1 MSENEEIREIP
12 FNINSNLSLENKN
25 MKYMDIFLH
34 LKTNMKNN
42 NYALGC
48 QCDSKDKYYCIPC
61 KVTCCALCTLK
72 QHESHII
79 INMEQYFLNIKNINR
94 IFNNFSNN
102 IRKSDLFLNSEEFKQ
117 KIIEYI
123 DINVDEII
131 DKLDKFRNK
140 QKMDVEKMFKKFDIN
155 KNLMIENVDNIRLLL
170 NDYVDKNKKFFNLND
185 SNDNDY
191 EKNKYINNDNQNT
204 YFLHGYDILNLTTQN
219 INKIYKYIDNLE
231 EDLHNYLD
239 IQNDNLMKIKV
250 EVNKLVET
258 ENENEQENNANNNN
272 IFDLKRPI
280 DHFIYTSN
288 DLGQEHFGN
297 LKERIM
303 KYNKH
308 IKNFQ
313 KEIFK
318 IINKT
323 GNLKDIEKS
332 LKSIELKKLKG
343 PENLFS
349 LRDQE
354 KNSLY
359 DLNNSHNNNFLY
371 INKKAINSEDDIC
384 LNNPLI
390 NKYFGHLFIDLYDK
404 NFKVISKELQSSHA
418 DLQIKQKENDDDE
431 DENDIGKVIEGTS
444 EIQIYE
450 KKNKKMVKYL
460 LKLTKNPF
468 GYTKFPIGC
477 RSILIGDKLYISG
490 GRDEYNE
497 YPNVLIFDRK
507 TQNLKRIMD
516 LRIPRAYHTMVY
528 SEVFNTIM
536 IFGGEGEPSVEIFDP
551 ITNRWQLLPDLIIPR
566 ANLIYYCDSPR
577 GIIYAMFG
585 NEGSI
590 LDNKYSDIIE
600 FLDLKNIEDGWNIL
614 DYKNKSEIDLKSLMN
629 IYPLNSDLILLYG
642 GVVFRGNNRSV
653 CIFNLE
659 KSEITKIDQKVMEAL
674 RIEAK
679 KSKKLTTII
688 SGLNSK
694 TSSRMISNSSSKIN
708 L

>member
-42 NYALGC
+42 NYALNC
-48 QCDSKDKYYCIPC
+48 KCDSKDKYYCIPC

-131 DKLDKFRNK
+131 DKLNKFRNK
-140 QKMDVEKMFKKFDIN
+140 QKKDIEKMFKKFDIN

-590 LDNKYSDIIE
+590 LDNKYSDVIE

-708 L
+708 F

>member
-653 CIFNLE
+653 CIFTYAVRGPRYQN
-659 KSEITKIDQKVMEAL
+659 AN
-674 RIEAK
+674 
-679 KSKKLTTII
+679 
-688 SGLNSK
+688 SGTPYHYDYLYK
-694 TSSRMISNSSSKIN
+694 HI
-708 L
+708 